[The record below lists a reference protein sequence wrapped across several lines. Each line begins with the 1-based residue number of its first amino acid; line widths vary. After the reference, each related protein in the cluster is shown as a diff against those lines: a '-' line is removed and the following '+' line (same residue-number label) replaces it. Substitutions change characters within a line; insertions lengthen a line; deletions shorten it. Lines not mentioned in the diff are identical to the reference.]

1 MLTCWIDYIGLN
13 NCVGVYGTSPSGHYI
28 NSLPGLTWDNID
40 NIADT
45 EQRTWEGVWAD
56 VQQTAIAR
64 FYTDALTAIG
74 SCFQLSKDCVY
85 EDILCD
91 EDNMVKL
98 TNAWKYLLGAQ
109 IMIERMYSPRLNR
122 YTTVDR
128 EQAKELL
135 DHYQVEYETY
145 LKQAVKLLDT
155 TECDLCCG
163 GSVASVVWLP

>member
-13 NCVGVYGTSPSGHYI
+13 NCVGVYNTSPSGHYI

-74 SCFQLSKDCVY
+74 SCFQLSKDCAY

-91 EDNMVKL
+91 EDNMVIL

-122 YTTVDR
+122 
-128 EQAKELL
+128 
-135 DHYQVEYETY
+135 
-145 LKQAVKLLDT
+145 
-155 TECDLCCG
+155 
-163 GSVASVVWLP
+163 